1 MQQHVGNTRDLPVI
15 LQACRGYRG
24 AAACAGLASLG
35 AALISVEG
43 VVRNY
48 HNRAF
53 AGVFGSLKDSL
64 LGTAS
69 A

>member
-48 HNRAF
+48 HSRTF
-53 AGVFGSLKDSL
+53 AGSRPRWPISP
-64 LGTAS
+64 AH
-69 A
+69 AAR